1 MEDNLTHPESPD
13 YEKIINDYLA
23 DGEEDGSSE
32 GDEEVA
38 GAKKD
43 EPQEK
48 TTSANEKQEKDET
61 NTAGTSNWK
70 KRKIRKR
77 EREQAKKARA
87 ESSSSSSDDFVNTTL
102 ADQFNEKCD
111 SSSGKNLFLLSSQQF
126 LIIHNF

>member
-1 MEDNLTHPESPD
+1 MEDNLNQPQSPD
-13 YEKIINDYLA
+13 YDKIINEYLA
-23 DGEEDGSSE
+23 DGSSE
-32 GDEEVA
+32 GEGDEEEA
-38 GAKKD
+38 QKDLKRKK
-43 EPQEK
+43 K
-48 TTSANEKQEKDET
+48 AANEKQEKDET

-111 SSSGKNLFLLSSQQF
+111 SSSGKNLFLLLSRQF
-126 LIIHNF
+126 LIISNF

>member
-1 MEDNLTHPESPD
+1 MEDNLNQPQSPD
-13 YEKIINDYLA
+13 YDKIINEYLA
-23 DGEEDGSSE
+23 DGSSE
-32 GDEEVA
+32 GEGDEEEA
-38 GAKKD
+38 QKDLKRKK
-43 EPQEK
+43 K
-48 TTSANEKQEKDET
+48 AANEKQEKDET

-111 SSSGKNLFLLSSQQF
+111 SSSGKNLFLLISQQF
-126 LIIHNF
+126 LIIPNF